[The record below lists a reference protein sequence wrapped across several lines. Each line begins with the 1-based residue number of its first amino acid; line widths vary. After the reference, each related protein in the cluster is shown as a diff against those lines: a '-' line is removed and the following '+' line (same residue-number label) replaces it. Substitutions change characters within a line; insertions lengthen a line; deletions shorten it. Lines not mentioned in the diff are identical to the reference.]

1 MATSTLLQTLNGV
14 DNEMGISASARRQ
27 TETFLAGAAIAAND
41 LVALDLTKSATADK
55 ALYIKKADSTTGAGV
70 VVVGFALASAVAGD
84 PCEVTIAGVHQ
95 SANVVTVAEG
105 DRLIVSGTAG
115 RAGKVTAGAETVPT
129 IGYALAADATNIAPV
144 FVIKQF

>member
-27 TETFLAGAAIAAND
+27 TETFLAGGAIAAND
-41 LVALDLTKSATADK
+41 LVSLDLTKSATADK
-55 ALYIKKADSTTGAGV
+55 ALYIKKADANTGAGLV
-70 VVVGFALASAVAGD
+70 AVGFALSSVVAGE

-105 DRLIVSGTAG
+105 DRLKVSPTAG
-115 RAGKVTAGAETVPT
+115 RAGVYGAGDTVPVL
-129 IGYALAADATNIAPV
+129 GYALAADGGDNIAPV